1 MTWHTKPIPVDAR
14 QFFPKDDPRHREL
27 PGVIYWPNT
36 AQLTSPSGAVDLNA
50 GNWVVY
56 EMSPAD
62 ATKVVKARVYT
73 HEEFVKWYQWVDEA
87 AKVPAPVSAG
97 DFAPE
102 AVKRKPGRP
111 RKQPAETTPQ

>member
-97 DFAPE
+97 DIAPE

-111 RKQPAETTPQ
+111 RKQPAEAAPQ